1 MKIFEQELDIN
12 YLMKMGVIIEHF
24 PLHDKF
30 NKEIEASWRENRVN
44 LFFGFIT
51 GNYFN
56 HMQPLH
62 YIANYYGEKMGFY
75 FAWLIFYT
83 SWLLLPAIPG
93 LALFI
98 Y

>member
-1 MKIFEQELDIN
+1 MKIFEQEIDIN
-12 YLMKMGVIIEHF
+12 HLMKMKVIIEHY

-30 NKEIEASWRENRVN
+30 KKDIQASWREHRTK

-51 GNYFN
+51 GNYQH

-62 YIANYYGEKMGFY
+62 FIASYYGEKMGFY